1 MSRFPWL
8 SGILWVVGS
17 LSRAE
22 AYRKYSDDLVRFA
35 TGLVGPSDG
44 PDLVSAAMVNVLA
57 SPSWQTVQNE
67 RAYLYATVL
76 NEARR
81 HHRRTMRRRAAE
93 IMTSTPREWNATPEV
108 RPDVLEAVGRL
119 SVRQRA
125 VVFLTYW
132 EDLTPADTARRLGV
146 SPGTVYRNLARGETR
161 LRRLLHD

>member
-1 MSRFPWL
+1 M
-8 SGILWVVGS
+8 GVGS
-17 LSRAE
+17 LTRAE
-22 AYRKYSDDLVRFA
+22 AYRKYSEDLVRFA

-57 SPSWQTVQNE
+57 SRSWETVQNE
-67 RAYLYATVL
+67 RAYLYAAVL
-76 NEARR
+76 NEARH
-81 HHRRTMRRRAAE
+81 HHRLTMRRRASEVRAS
-93 IMTSTPREWNATPEV
+93 TSGEASAPPEV

-132 EDLTPADTARRLGV
+132 EDLPPAEAARRLGL
-146 SPGTVYRNLARGETR
+146 SPGTVYRNLARGEAR